1 MMHLGYYL
9 LVGSLLSLSLP
20 FLVSSQT
27 CPGAGIPGLP
37 GEFKN
42 TNTCSFVLLWLII
55 SLPTLKVFLGILA
68 KMVVMDWEERKES
81 QVIKVMNDIF
91 FFKWPFTQPKQK
103 GLRAEPKRSGCCICQ
118 LRYIICSLFVYLN
131 FELRRSYLSIVPTTA
146 ESWNSNLGPR
156 RGQKGEPGG
165 TGIVGKRG
173 QSGEPGNPGST
184 GADGPPGEPGEPG

>member
-42 TNTCSFVLLWLII
+42 TNTCSVVLLWLII

-91 FFKWPFTQPKQK
+91 FPNYLSLSLNKK
-103 GLRAEPKRSGCCICQ
+103 GCEQSEKGQAAVSVNLDT
-118 LRYIICSLFVYLN
+118 LFVHFSCIWTLN
-131 FELRRSYLSIVPTTA
+131 WEGLTSRLCQQQR
-146 ESWNSNLGPR
+146 
-156 RGQKGEPGG
+156 
-165 TGIVGKRG
+165 
-173 QSGEPGNPGST
+173 NPGR
-184 GADGPPGEPGEPG
+184 ADLALR